1 MGTKSLLLKFTIAI
15 LFLLSVVL
23 ADEHKVGAHNIGA
36 AAGFVTGYGL
46 SYRQWIGKYGVQA
59 TCAPYYEK
67 NPDRTNYSVSFG
79 VTGLRTLIEANF
91 VNLFLYAGPHFWY
104 GYNRGIEYDNN
115 GDSMGIHTS
124 REKMLFA
131 GGGPGIDFHFW
142 KLSFNVMV
150 GLAFHSDFDASVG
163 INFTGETGL
172 YYSF

>member
-1 MGTKSLLLKFTIAI
+1 MGKNSLPMKFAIAI

-23 ADEHKVGAHNIGA
+23 ADENKVGAHNIGA

-46 SYRQWIGKYGVQA
+46 SYRQWFDKNGMQV
-59 TCAPYYEK
+59 TCAPFYDK
-67 NPDRTNYSVSFG
+67 NNDHTGYSLSIG
-79 VTGLRTLIEANF
+79 ATYLRTLIEAKF

-104 GYNRGIEYDNN
+104 GYNKGMEYDNN
-115 GDSMGIHTS
+115 GDSVGVHIT

-150 GLAFHSDFDASVG
+150 GLAFHTDFDASAG